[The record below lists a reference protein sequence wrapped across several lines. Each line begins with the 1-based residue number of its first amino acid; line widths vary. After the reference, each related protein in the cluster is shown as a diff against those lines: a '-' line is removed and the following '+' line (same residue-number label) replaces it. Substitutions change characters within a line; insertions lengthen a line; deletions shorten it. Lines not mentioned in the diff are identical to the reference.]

1 ERQMAW
7 LRRHCRVLSIEEVL
21 DCKAIPTSSQP
32 LVCVTF
38 DDGYADNYL
47 NAVPIL
53 LRHEVPAAFFVST
66 GMVGTARRF
75 PHDVR
80 RGNPPIPNMEWDQ
93 LRAMR
98 SHGFT
103 IGSHTVS
110 HIDCAGET
118 EATVWAELVR
128 SRDDLRCELG
138 IEDIILGYPYGGRDN
153 MTPQRLD
160 LVKQAGYVACLSAY
174 GGSNVGRVN
183 RFD

>member
-1 ERQMAW
+1 LPPEYVSHA
-7 LRRHCRVLSIEEVL
+7 
-21 DCKAIPTSSQP
+21 KALPTSSH
-32 LVCVTF
+32 LLLGVTF
-38 DDGYADNYL
+38 DDVYAHIYL
-47 NAVPIL
+47 HHVPIL
-53 LRHEVPAAFFVST
+53 LRLEVADAFFFSR

-75 PHDVR
+75 RHHVR